1 MKANIVSQIRSAE
14 KIMSSG
20 RMKTGVIDDMG
31 SISKIAASIYYQAA
45 SLEYLVNSARA
56 QKAVTTKIYNRIS
69 KDFGNYVDMQARSYT
84 SRLHHVYEW
93 KRVGNPAARLWQLNF
108 VPGSGYNMEI
118 NYSFRQSR
126 TNVPNAHSLKKYVF
140 KEKARIMEFRIPV
153 TIRPRSAAGRLVF
166 ENQDGKTVVLPKGRS
181 VRVTKPGGANAF
193 QGFARTHERFFNSG
207 MVNESIEASGV
218 KESLTRAAKRAADV
232 PSAISSRVVV
242 SRISPNAVKALAASA
257 AQSEAGRI

>member
-1 MKANIVSQIRSAE
+1 MKAKIVSQIKSAE
-14 KIMSSG
+14 KVMSAG
-20 RMKTGVIDDMG
+20 RIKTGVIDDMG

-56 QKAVTTKIYNRIS
+56 QKAVKTKIYSQIS

-93 KRVGNPAARLWQLNF
+93 KRVGNPASRLWKLNM
-108 VPGSGYNMEI
+108 VPGAGYDMQI
-118 NYSFRQSR
+118 NYSFKQSR
-126 TNVPNAHSLKKYVF
+126 TNVPNTRSLKKYVF

-166 ENQDGKTVVLPKGRS
+166 ENQDGKTIVLPKGRS

-193 QGFARTHERFFNSG
+193 QGFARTYERFAGSG
-207 MVNESIEASGV
+207 MLNESIEASGV
-218 KESLTRAAKRAADV
+218 KESFTRAAKNASNV
-232 PSAISSRVVV
+232 PSLISSRIVVNK
-242 SRISPNAVKALAASA
+242 ISPNTVRALAASA
-257 AQSEAGRI
+257 AQLEAGKI